1 MLLENINLVD
11 NDDKVVKTFDN
22 IKRRLKLRKSSH
34 SIISDTWKKIRLNR
48 LNKSLENKKENLVNI
63 EFSSS
68 EMKASK
74 GEESIAEKEILKK
87 TTAIARLE
95 GKINFLKTGKNPK
108 KKVIESRAIKLR
120 QKMMENIKK
129 NIGDIYSIIDPENK
143 MNEIFNEKNDTL
155 DGTKPY
161 SINPKKPINNDEKI
175 KENIKSEDVKKAV
188 DKSFE
193 VQEKTINKESIEKIV
208 NSHINDVSNEKH
220 ISKDT
225 IREEIAKNMEAV
237 AEETEPVID
246 KDKISTSIKNE
257 FEKMKV
263 KKNGTSIAKINKFIN
278 DDGTYSLKREDMD
291 EAFRITKIDGS
302 EYIPEEDSNKKKDE
316 KDSNKA
322 YTTNSDINDDIF
334 GNSTIE
340 EQVIENNNEK
350 ISPIIVPERE
360 EYEEP
365 KFEFESIQENDE
377 NGLAEISDDNFVS
390 EEEYEETTDIT
401 KEYNEIDNDEV
412 VEEKV
417 SNNSYYDLQERIN
430 RLVQLRNQGKK
441 SSEKVEKANQDLVD
455 ISQARSEKQAELDKL
470 IEKEELF
477 VAQKEKEIMDKQ
489 AEYNAIEKEIND
501 INDVMK
507 LYTTEVAIIPE
518 SKRRGK

>member
-11 NDDKVVKTFDN
+11 NDDKVVKTSDN

-193 VQEKTINKESIEKIV
+193 VQEKTINKEAIEKIV

-237 AEETEPVID
+237 AEETEPD
-246 KDKISTSIKNE
+246 
-257 FEKMKV
+257 
-263 KKNGTSIAKINKFIN
+263 
-278 DDGTYSLKREDMD
+278 
-291 EAFRITKIDGS
+291 
-302 EYIPEEDSNKKKDE
+302 
-316 KDSNKA
+316 
-322 YTTNSDINDDIF
+322 
-334 GNSTIE
+334 
-340 EQVIENNNEK
+340 NN
-350 ISPIIVPERE
+350 
-360 EYEEP
+360 
-365 KFEFESIQENDE
+365 
-377 NGLAEISDDNFVS
+377 
-390 EEEYEETTDIT
+390 
-401 KEYNEIDNDEV
+401 
-412 VEEKV
+412 
-417 SNNSYYDLQERIN
+417 
-430 RLVQLRNQGKK
+430 
-441 SSEKVEKANQDLVD
+441 
-455 ISQARSEKQAELDKL
+455 
-470 IEKEELF
+470 
-477 VAQKEKEIMDKQ
+477 
-489 AEYNAIEKEIND
+489 
-501 INDVMK
+501 
-507 LYTTEVAIIPE
+507 
-518 SKRRGK
+518 